1 MNESSKAIHQLIDQ
15 DYCEEEESIR
25 VGMLLAFGIGILNAT
40 TYVSRGHVFA
50 SSQSGNLLYLGL
62 DLANGDFSQVVK
74 YLFPPIM
81 FAIGII
87 IAEHFHDRPNYKHW
101 RRIPFAIEIVV
112 IAAATFL
119 PLSWNTLANPIFG
132 LACGLQSITFRR
144 IRNTPVATV
153 VITGSFQSAVESLTR
168 YLHLKDQ
175 DDIFKTFLYLTIV
188 LSYFAGI
195 VGGAML
201 TKIMHQYTSLIAAG
215 TLAIWP
221 FIMTVPGHGPV
232 CSVPETDS
240 VDRPKEET
248 GTKSLTDNGNTQ
260 EKQSSQKT
268 EEKESPA
275 DTAEHTS
282 SSLR

>member
-153 VITGSFQSAVESLTR
+153 VITGSFQSAVERCAIPGSRAFFHCLPQGR
-168 YLHLKDQ
+168 GGV
-175 DDIFKTFLYLTIV
+175 FSSVCRTFLFFCFLTA
-188 LSYFAGI
+188 LFF
-195 VGGAML
+195 L
-201 TKIMHQYTSLIAAG
+201 
-215 TLAIWP
+215 
-221 FIMTVPGHGPV
+221 
-232 CSVPETDS
+232 SVP
-240 VDRPKEET
+240 VIC
-248 GTKSLTDNGNTQ
+248 
-260 EKQSSQKT
+260 
-268 EEKESPA
+268 
-275 DTAEHTS
+275 
-282 SSLR
+282 